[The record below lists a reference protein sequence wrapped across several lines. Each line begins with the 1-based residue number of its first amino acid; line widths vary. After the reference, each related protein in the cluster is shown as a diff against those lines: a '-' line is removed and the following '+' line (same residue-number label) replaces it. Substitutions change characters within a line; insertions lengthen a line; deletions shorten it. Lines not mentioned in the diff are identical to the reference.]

1 MAEIKG
7 TGVAVAT
14 PFREDGSVDFNS
26 LEKLINHLIEGG
38 VQFLVALGTTG
49 ETPTLT
55 NDEKTAIIDFF
66 YEVNKKRV
74 PLVIGIGGNSTN
86 AVIKALKETN
96 LHGAEAVLSV
106 TPYYNKPSQEGIYQ
120 HFKEIARVS
129 PLPVILYNVPGR
141 TSSNISAETC
151 LKLANEFKGQIIAVK
166 EASGDM
172 GQIMKILKDKP
183 KGFEVLSGDDAL
195 TFPMICLGAKGVIS
209 VLGNAYPKEFSDMV
223 NLTLKGDYEN
233 ARELH
238 YKLIPVIDAMFA
250 EGNPAGLKAFLNIM
264 GICPNN
270 LRLPLVPASSDLY
283 NRIKKMV

>member
-238 YKLIPVIDAMFA
+238 YKMIPVIDAMFA

>member
-238 YKLIPVIDAMFA
+238 YKMIPLIDAMFA

>member
-1 MAEIKG
+1 MTEIKG

-14 PFREDGSVDFNS
+14 PFRVDGSVDFNS
-26 LEKLINHLIEGG
+26 LEKLINHIINGG

-55 NDEKTAIIDFF
+55 SDEKSAIIDFF
-66 YEVNKKRV
+66 YEVNNKRV

-86 AVIKALKETN
+86 SVIKALKETN
-96 LHGAEAVLSV
+96 LQHADAVLSV
-106 TPYYNKPSQEGIYQ
+106 APYYNKPSQEGIYQ

-129 PLPVILYNVPGR
+129 SLPVILYNVPGR
-141 TSSNISAETC
+141 TSSNISADTC
-151 LKLANEFKGQIIAVK
+151 LKLANDYKGQIIAVK

-172 GQIMKILKDKP
+172 GQIMKILKNKP

-195 TFPMICLGAKGVIS
+195 TFPMICLGATGVIS
-209 VLGNAYPKEFSDMV
+209 VVANAYPKEFSEMV
-223 NLTLKGDYEN
+223 QLALNGDYEN
-233 ARELH
+233 ARKSHFKIL
-238 YKLIPVIDAMFA
+238 PMIDAMFA

-270 LRLPLVPASSDLY
+270 LRLPLVPASKDLFS
-283 NRIKKMV
+283 RIKKLV

>member
-14 PFREDGSVDFNS
+14 PFRKDGSVDFNS

-223 NLTLKGDYEN
+223 NLTLKGDLEN

-238 YKLIPVIDAMFA
+238 YKMIPLIDAMFA